1 MTGFILAAGFGT
13 RLNPITSHIPKALV
27 SVAGKPLL
35 ARALCFLESHGFK
48 SIGVNSHYL
57 SAQIE
62 QFRDSSTV
70 PFEIFHEKEIRG
82 TGGALFFARDFLSQD
97 DIFFVLNVD
106 IVCQFDLDPVIQFFK
121 DSPFSCL
128 LIAFRPSNGNGTIL
142 FDAENGTYLGTT
154 AEKSSSSTACGADFI
169 GAALYKKEFLSLLND
184 NDFSIVPV
192 WSRAFQKGMKT
203 GVFLIENG
211 YWRDI
216 GTPKS
221 LALLHFDVIRKVVNL
236 ETPEFLFVNSEKGYA
251 VPRSISEQDFQSLE
265 NAWVE
270 SESIGSVTVIKNS
283 VVLKNSTIDNL
294 TPVYNSLVTP
304 FGVICLDEQR

>member
-13 RLNPITSHIPKALV
+13 RLKPITTHIPKALV

-35 ARALCFLESHGFK
+35 ARALDFLKNQGFE

-62 QFRDSSTV
+62 QFRESSTV
-70 PFEIFHEKEIRG
+70 PFEIFHEEKIRG
-82 TGGALFFARDFLSQD
+82 TGGALYFAREFLAKD

-106 IVCQFDLDPVIQFFK
+106 IVCQFDLIPVIQFFK

-128 LIAFRPSNGNGTIL
+128 LIAFKPFNGKGTVL
-142 FDAENGTYLGTT
+142 FDIESQTYLGTT
-154 AEKSSSSTACGADFI
+154 AETNFSSACGADFI
-169 GAALYKKEFLSLLND
+169 GAALYKREFLSLLTD
-184 NDFSIVPV
+184 DDFTIVPV

-203 GVFLIENG
+203 GVFLMQDG

-216 GTPKS
+216 GTPQA
-221 LALLHFDVIRKVVNL
+221 LARVHHDAIRKVINL
-236 ETPEFLFVNSEKGYA
+236 DIPNCLYINSEKGYA
-251 VPRSISEQDFQSLE
+251 VPRSISGLNFQSLE

-270 SESIGSVTVIKNS
+270 SESIGTKNVIRNS
-283 VVLKNSTIDNL
+283 VVFKNSIIESL
-294 TPVYNSLVTP
+294 TPIYNSLVTP
-304 FGVICLDEQR
+304 FGVISLDEHS

>member
-13 RLNPITSHIPKALV
+13 RLNPITTHIPKALV

-35 ARALCFLESHGFK
+35 ARALCFLKNQGFE

-57 SAQIE
+57 SEQIE
-62 QFRDSSTV
+62 QFKDSSTV
-70 PFEIFHEKEIRG
+70 PFEIFHEEKIRG

-97 DIFFVLNVD
+97 DIFFILNVD
-106 IVCQFDLDPVIQFFK
+106 IVCQFDLNPAIRFFK

-128 LIAFRPSNGNGTIL
+128 LIAFKPSNGNGTVL
-142 FDAENGTYLGTT
+142 FDAENRTYLGTT
-154 AEKSSSSTACGADFI
+154 AEKSSSTAYGADFI

-184 NDFSIVPV
+184 DDFSIVPV

-203 GVFLIENG
+203 GVFLIEDG

-216 GTPKS
+216 GTPQS
-221 LALLHFDVIRKVVNL
+221 LAQVHFDTIRKAVNL
-236 ETPEFLFVNSEKGYA
+236 ETPEYLFVNNEKGYA
-251 VPRSISEQDFQSLE
+251 VPRSISGQDFQSLE

-270 SESIGSVTVIKNS
+270 SESIESTTIIRNS
-283 VVLKNSTIDNL
+283 VVLKNSIIDNL

-304 FGVICLDEQR
+304 FGVICLNEQR